1 MNEKIYLSAPDVGSS
16 EMDAASRAI
25 RSGWVA
31 PLGPEVDLFEAEVSE
46 RIGVEHAVALSSGTA
61 ALHLGLLALGVKPGD
76 YVITSTMT
84 FVATANAILYT
95 GATPYFV
102 DSNFHTGNMNPFL
115 LRAAIEELQSQGKK
129 VAAIVPV
136 DLLGKAV
143 SYSEILNVAHDFG
156 IPVLADAAESLGA
169 SHKGIPSGKWG
180 TAAIFSFN
188 GNKIMTTSGGGMFV
202 TDNKQ
207 LADQVRFLSTQ
218 AREPVLHYEHSQMG
232 FNYRLSNVLAA
243 IGRAQLLRLDN
254 MISKRRNIR
263 ERYRE
268 LFSAV
273 AGVNIFDGGSDQE
286 DNCWLTCIVIQPEI
300 TGWKSH
306 DLCDYL
312 QKFNIETRP
321 LWKPM
326 HLQPLFADTPSMT
339 DGSSQ
344 LLFENGLSL
353 PSGSAMDETEIQRVI
368 TGIKSFL
375 LGAR

>member
-143 SYSEILNVAHDFG
+143 SYSKILSVAHDFG

-312 QKFNIETRP
+312 QKLNIETRP

>member
-1 MNEKIYLSAPDVGSS
+1 
-16 EMDAASRAI
+16 
-25 RSGWVA
+25 
-31 PLGPEVDLFEAEVSE
+31 
-46 RIGVEHAVALSSGTA
+46 
-61 ALHLGLLALGVKPGD
+61 
-76 YVITSTMT
+76 
-84 FVATANAILYT
+84 
-95 GATPYFV
+95 
-102 DSNFHTGNMNPFL
+102 
-115 LRAAIEELQSQGKK
+115 
-129 VAAIVPV
+129 
-136 DLLGKAV
+136 
-143 SYSEILNVAHDFG
+143 
-156 IPVLADAAESLGA
+156 
-169 SHKGIPSGKWG
+169 
-180 TAAIFSFN
+180 
-188 GNKIMTTSGGGMFV
+188 
-202 TDNKQ
+202 
-207 LADQVRFLSTQ
+207 
-218 AREPVLHYEHSQMG
+218 
-232 FNYRLSNVLAA
+232 
-243 IGRAQLLRLDN
+243 

-353 PSGSAMDETEIQRVI
+353 PSGSAMNETEIQRVI
-368 TGIKSFL
+368 SGIKSFL

>member
-312 QKFNIETRP
+312 QKLNIETRP

>member
-1 MNEKIYLSAPDVGSS
+1 MNERVYLSAPDVGIP
-16 EMDAASRAI
+16 EMEAAARAI
-25 RSGWVA
+25 KSGWVA
-31 PLGPEVDLFEAEVSE
+31 PLGPEVDLFESEVADH
-46 RIGVEHAVALSSGTA
+46 IGVRHAVALSSGTA

-76 YVITSTMT
+76 YVVTSTMT

-102 DSNFHTGNMNPFL
+102 DSIFNTGNMNPLL
-115 LRAAIEELQSQGKK
+115 LRKALEELKSRGQN

-143 SYSEILNVAHDFG
+143 SYSEILKVADDFE

-169 SHKGIPSGKWG
+169 THKGIPSGKWG
-180 TAAIFSFN
+180 EASVFSFN

-202 TDNKQ
+202 TDNTQ
-207 LADQVRFLSTQ
+207 LADRVRFLSTQ
-218 AREPVLHYEHSQMG
+218 AREPVLHYEHSEMG

-243 IGRAQLLRLDN
+243 IGRAQLARLDS
-254 MISKRRNIR
+254 MILTRRKHR

-268 LFSAV
+268 LFAPV
-273 AGVNIFDGGSDQE
+273 AGVHIFDGGTDLE
-286 DNCWLTCIVIQPEI
+286 DNCWLSCILIQPEI
-300 TGWKSH
+300 TGWTSNE
-306 DLCDYL
+306 LCEYL
-312 QKFNIETRP
+312 QKFNVETRP

-326 HLQPLFADTPSMT
+326 HLQNLFADSPSMV

-353 PSGSAMDETEIQRVI
+353 PSGSAMKESEFKRVFSSI
-368 TGIKSFL
+368 NSFL

>member
-115 LRAAIEELQSQGKK
+115 LRAAIEELLSQGKK

-202 TDNKQ
+202 SDNKQ

>member
-143 SYSEILNVAHDFG
+143 SYSEILNVAHNFG

-353 PSGSAMDETEIQRVI
+353 PSGSAMNETEIQRVI
-368 TGIKSFL
+368 SGIKSFL